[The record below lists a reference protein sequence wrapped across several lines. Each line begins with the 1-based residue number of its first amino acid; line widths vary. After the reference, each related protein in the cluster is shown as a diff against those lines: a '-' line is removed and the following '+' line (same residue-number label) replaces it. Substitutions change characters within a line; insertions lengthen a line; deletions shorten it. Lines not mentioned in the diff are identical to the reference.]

1 MLAYKTELMKKIVLI
16 ALAVISSLYGYSQ
29 QLTATQLLE
38 MAGCIHYACL
48 SERAEATG
56 YKVTFNEENDA
67 YKTYRFASEQMYQNE
82 SNPGVAMPNRLEM
95 TLIKADYS
103 ITLNYL
109 TGSDNERDRLLQQF
123 KEEGFVYVKAT
134 KSMST
139 ADNVATMYASEKYP
153 KVQLRVTNYSRQRG
167 EGREVVDEKS
177 RYMDYGFEL
186 QWLFVPPP
194 SERNK

>member
-1 MLAYKTELMKKIVLI
+1 MKKIVLT
-16 ALAVISSLYGYSQ
+16 ALTTISAMYAYSQ
-29 QLTATQLLE
+29 QLTAAQLLE

-48 SERAEATG
+48 SERAEGTG
-56 YKVTFNEENDA
+56 YKVTFNEETDA
-67 YKTYRFASEQMYQNE
+67 YKTYKFASEQMYQNE
-82 SNPGVAMPNRLEM
+82 SNPAVAMPNRLEM

-109 TGSDNERDRLLQQF
+109 TGSDAERDRLLKQF
-123 KEEGFVYVKAT
+123 QEEGFIYIKAT
-134 KSMST
+134 KAKST

-153 KVQLRVTNYSRQRG
+153 GVKLVVTNYSRQRG

-194 SERNK
+194 SERQ